1 MAMVLLCARLLL
13 SAVFCV
19 AGITKLADLAGTR
32 RAMIGFGIPERFAAP
47 LALGLPLAEILIA
60 LALIPSNSA
69 WTAAIAASGLLSI
82 FVIAIAV
89 NLARGRTPDCH
100 CFGQLH
106 SEPVGLSTLIRNM
119 ALMIVAGFIVAE
131 GKTNA
136 GANVLS
142 WLNDLKV
149 GEIISLTLS
158 LIAVALL
165 VVSFLYLRRI
175 LNQHSTVL
183 ARIDA
188 MKKVI
193 DEDYAEA
200 PVERA
205 EAAPPDEGLVIGA
218 LAPQFKLASTKGG
231 QVSLDDLLGYRRPV
245 LLLFVSPNCFPC
257 ESLFPLVKEWE
268 RDYRTQLTIALL
280 SKGDVGENQRIAE
293 KSGASHVLVQDESK
307 ISDAYRVKWTPG
319 GVLINAHARIAGHLS
334 YGLEA
339 ITELVIDAV
348 ATTNARAVGSNGG
361 SRKSK
366 VIKIGEESSYNVG
379 DFAPEFTVT
388 DADGRTINSS
398 DFLGQKDTA
407 LLFWDPGCPYCQQ
420 MSDDVLSWEQ
430 KPPKNAP
437 HLVIVASGDAE
448 SVEAESKRFTSRYV
462 RDLKSEVSNSFGTG
476 STPSAVL
483 IDRDGRIASTIAVGL
498 PNALALLGARK
509 ATLPVVSAR

>member
-1 MAMVLLCARLLL
+1 MAIVLLCARLLL

-32 RAMIGFGIPERFAAP
+32 RAMIGFGIPERFSAAM
-47 LALGLPLAEILIA
+47 ALGLPFAEILIA
-60 LALIPSNSA
+60 LTLIPLNSA
-69 WTAAIAASGLLSI
+69 WMAAIVASGLLLI
-82 FVIAIAV
+82 FVAVIAV

-106 SEPVGLSTLIRNM
+106 SEPVGSSTLIRNV
-119 ALMIVAGFIVAE
+119 ALIIVAGFIVAE
-131 GKTNA
+131 GKANA
-136 GANVLS
+136 GANALGWLS
-142 WLNDLKV
+142 DLKI
-149 GEIISLTLS
+149 GELVSLTLS
-158 LIAVALL
+158 VIAVVLL
-165 VVSFLYLRRI
+165 GVSSVYLRRI
-175 LNQHSTVL
+175 LNQHSAVL

-193 DEDYAEA
+193 DEDYAEP

-205 EAAPPDEGLVIGA
+205 EAAPPGEGLLIGA

-231 QVSLDDLLGYRRPV
+231 HVSLDDLLGYGRQV

-268 RDYRTQLTIALL
+268 RDYGTQLTIALL
-280 SKGDVGENQRIAE
+280 SKGDVGQNQLIAE
-293 KSGASHVLVQDESK
+293 KSGATHLLVQGESK

-319 GVLINAHARIAGHLS
+319 AVLINAHARIAGDVS

-339 ITELVIDAV
+339 ITELVSDAG
-348 ATTNARAVGSNGG
+348 ATTNARAIGSNGG

-366 VIKIGEESSYNVG
+366 VIKIGERSSYNLG

-388 DADGRTINSS
+388 DTEGRIIKSS

-407 LLFWDPGCPYCQQ
+407 LLFWDPGCPFCQQ
-420 MSDDVLSWEQ
+420 MSDDLLSWEQ

-437 HLVIVASGDAE
+437 HLVIVASGDPE
-448 SVEAESKRFTSRYV
+448 RVEAESKRFTSRYV
-462 RDLKSEVSNSFGTG
+462 RDLKSEVSLSFGTG
-476 STPSAVL
+476 STPSAV
-483 IDRDGRIASTIAVGL
+483 IIGRDGRIASTIAVGL

-509 ATLPVVSAR
+509 EPLPVVSAR